1 MSYLRRRRVFMLMF
15 KDCPNPDCDSCRN
28 CYNYRYCKAQY
39 EARMP
44 KKHKKYKINYKRL
57 FTVITCFI
65 LCIASI
71 PVVWNVIVN
80 MSRDLNDDFN
90 SMYYVQ
96 ETESEERIVV
106 SDYGEVVGS
115 DKISNPLASPT
126 DQPEQSDTDTQVTE
140 PVELDMSISA
150 YEPKGHY
157 VYDVTLEE
165 KLLMAKVVY
174 VESRGEPYEGQVA
187 VAAVILNRREVGGYF
202 GSSITSVIN
211 TRNQF
216 ANYSWVTEEMLAEC
230 PTCMNAVEDAVKGW
244 DPTRVAFEDGALF
257 FYAYKAELSP
267 EARAQ
272 REGVEKH
279 YIGDHAFH
287 VELNN

>member
-44 KKHKKYKINYKRL
+44 KKHKRYRIDYKRF
-57 FTVITCFI
+57 FTVITCFV

-71 PVVWNVIVN
+71 PAVWSVIVN
-80 MSRDLNDDFN
+80 MSSDFNEDFN

-96 ETESEERIVV
+96 ETESEERVV
-106 SDYGEVVGS
+106 ISEYGEVVSS

-126 DQPEQSDTDTQVTE
+126 DTAVDNNGVPDETV
-140 PVELDMSISA
+140 PVELDMTISA
-150 YEPKGHY
+150 YEPKGYY
-157 VYDVTLEE
+157 VYDVTDVE

-187 VAAVILNRREVGGYF
+187 VAAVILNRWVTGGYF

-211 TRNQF
+211 KRNQF
-216 ANYSWVTEEMLAEC
+216 ADYSWVTDEMLAEC
-230 PTCMNAVEDAVKGW
+230 PSCMDAVEDAVKGW
-244 DPTRVAFEDGALF
+244 DPTRAAFDEGALF

-267 EARAQ
+267 EELAK
-272 REGVEKH
+272 REGVEKY

-287 VELNN
+287 VELNG